1 MSWHSPRLLG
11 NLQIR
16 NRGKKKRMYILDFR
30 GKEEN
35 SKGLYVCKYYI
46 KEKRIANKMIQK
58 MKKLIKEVGSMQ

>member
-1 MSWHSPRLLG
+1 
-11 NLQIR
+11 
-16 NRGKKKRMYILDFR
+16 MYMLDFR

-46 KEKRIANKMIQK
+46 EEKRIANKMIQK